1 MSQEVKDFQRAT
13 ADRILHIY
21 KNSGHRRVLLADEVG
36 LGKTFVA
43 KQVINLVRE
52 WHKQEKDDFFKVVY
66 ICSNANIADQNIEKL
81 GVENR
86 MSISE
91 SRLSMQHLYIKF
103 AEKQIAEQHEKV
115 EMPESIIPLTP
126 STSFRFYSAQGTANE
141 RALMCDILCGL
152 TQFKEY
158 KEVISDFLSCN
169 VKNWQELTNT
179 YNEKIKGCGDDYLF
193 EMHSKLQTRLSDA
206 IINQLIEYAQNGC
219 DNRQRA
225 DMINKLRRIF
235 AEISIDMLDPDLV
248 IMDEFQ
254 RFNSLLE
261 QGDDE
266 QSMLANK
273 FFDNERSNTK
283 ILLLSATPYK
293 PYSTLEE
300 LNTNGNDEHYQD
312 FMKVMDFLYATKD
325 KMDRFKLTWHTY
337 SAALKRTNVV
347 DLTPLLVT
355 KNEAEEALYGVMCRT
370 ERFNSGII
378 DDSRVCD
385 VQIVPED
392 ILSFAEGQYLMDC
405 LNQENTEVRLG
416 NLPMEYVKS
425 SPYLLSFMDKY
436 ELKKRIASALQHS
449 DVKRYGKMDALLL
462 SKYAINNYRPIPVAN
477 GKLKYLHDLV
487 FGTRHEKK
495 TQLLLWVPASNP
507 YYKAGGVFESNEAR
521 NFSKIILFSS
531 WEMVPR
537 MISIMMSYYSEL
549 YTLGELKKV
558 EAEIRYTSQ
567 KKNRYGENRFR
578 ADGLLEYPCQ
588 TLSGLFSPTKF
599 YGEILPSIRKII
611 KQRIQEKFA
620 QNTIISSI
628 PQQGRNNAKLILTL
642 MKILDG
648 KPVETLNDL
657 YVPSNALD
665 VMTDIAIA
673 SPAVCAYRQSGNE
686 EDAQMVAK
694 AIVSVFNKPESA
706 AVIDLMYNKKN
717 DDDYYES
724 VLDYCVVGNLHAVL
738 DEYAHMTQTKMLG
751 HTVTEAIIGTSNL
764 SIDTTDSLGMEGNKQ
779 LMRCHFAIP
788 FIDKTVTDKS
798 VARTTNIRKAFNSPF
813 RPFLLSTTSI
823 GQEGLD
829 FHWYAR
835 KIVHWNLPSN
845 PVGLEQRE
853 GRINRFKCLA
863 IRRNVVKLYGSE
875 TYHTWDELFSL
886 AYSNLKGTHSDI
898 VPYWCLPV
906 ADLTEEQRAK
916 LEYIERI
923 VPLYPLSRDR
933 YKYERLIKVL
943 ALYRMTLGQ
952 PRQEELLNLLKNMH
966 LSDEQLKELTIDL
979 CPYNKKSD

>member
-1 MSQEVKDFQRAT
+1 
-13 ADRILHIY
+13 
-21 KNSGHRRVLLADEVG
+21 
-36 LGKTFVA
+36 
-43 KQVINLVRE
+43 
-52 WHKQEKDDFFKVVY
+52 
-66 ICSNANIADQNIEKL
+66 
-81 GVENR
+81 
-86 MSISE
+86 
-91 SRLSMQHLYIKF
+91 
-103 AEKQIAEQHEKV
+103 
-115 EMPESIIPLTP
+115 
-126 STSFRFYSAQGTANE
+126 
-141 RALMCDILCGL
+141 
-152 TQFKEY
+152 
-158 KEVISDFLSCN
+158 
-169 VKNWQELTNT
+169 
-179 YNEKIKGCGDDYLF
+179 
-193 EMHSKLQTRLSDA
+193 
-206 IINQLIEYAQNGC
+206 
-219 DNRQRA
+219 
-225 DMINKLRRIF
+225 
-235 AEISIDMLDPDLV
+235 
-248 IMDEFQ
+248 
-254 RFNSLLE
+254 
-261 QGDDE
+261 
-266 QSMLANK
+266 
-273 FFDNERSNTK
+273 
-283 ILLLSATPYK
+283 
-293 PYSTLEE
+293 
-300 LNTNGNDEHYQD
+300 
-312 FMKVMDFLYATKD
+312 MDFLYATKD
-325 KMDRFKLTWHTY
+325 KMDRFKLVWHTY
-337 SAALKRTNVV
+337 SAALKRSNVV
-347 DLTPLLVT
+347 DLTPLVT
-355 KNEAEEALYGVMCRT
+355 AKNEAEEALYGVMCRT

-385 VQIVPED
+385 VQVVPED

-405 LNQENTEVRLG
+405 LNQENTRVRMG

-436 ELKKRIASALQHS
+436 ELKKQIASALPHS

-462 SKYAINNYRPIPVAN
+462 SKYAINNYRPIPAAN

-567 KKNRYGENRFR
+567 KKNRYGENRLR
-578 ADGLLEYPCQ
+578 ADGLLEYPCR
-588 TLSGLFSPTKF
+588 TLAGFFSPATF
-599 YGEILPSIRKII
+599 YGEKLSSVRKII
-611 KQRIQEKFA
+611 KQRIQDEFA
-620 QNTIISSI
+620 QNTIMSSI

-648 KPVETLNDL
+648 KPVEDLNDL

-673 SPAVCAYRQSGNE
+673 SPAVCAYRQSRNE
-686 EDAQMVAK
+686 EDAQLVAK

-706 AVIDLMYNKKN
+706 AVIDLMYNKKS

-724 VLDYCVVGNLHAVL
+724 VLDYCVVGNLQAVL
-738 DEYAHMTQTKMLG
+738 DEYVHMTQTKMLG

-764 SIDTTDSLGMEGNKQ
+764 SIDTTDSLGMEEKKQ

-845 PVGLEQRE
+845 PVDLEQRE

-906 ADLTEEQRAK
+906 AELTEEQQAK

-979 CPYNKKSD
+979 CPFNK